1 MNILYFRLM
10 ILASVNIKKHKL
22 FITIWA
28 ILFALAFLLFFKHDF
43 SNHNKNAETFKKV
56 LTEKEKIAKQLI
68 DTEKSILSQKGISGL
83 HQHENERYLS
93 DISNDNI
100 YFACYKNDSAVFWSN
115 GDFLPI
121 VFPKRNI
128 ENTKI
133 IFINDTWTYIIAEQ
147 VNNYVLLA
155 FVPIKK
161 EYPFENNY
169 LKNYYFKDFNVSYNY
184 SFSLLPQ
191 SPAYYITDSDDEFL
205 FSIQPQ
211 KPLIPKFLNYFFL
224 LILSTIFLLIQAAIL
239 LKKSLKSILFS
250 LIGLLLLRISM
261 MIQQSPAF
269 LFDMPI
275 FNAEVFASKGL
286 FSSLGDTFFNSWL
299 ILLFVEWTLTAI
311 YRRLLNRKWL
321 YFVWMISIFILIY
334 TWIVLWNKLV
344 FQSNLSFD
352 LFNIDV
358 FWQPSILAF
367 LILGIWSWII
377 ARGLY
382 VLVIFGLRFTW
393 KINNY
398 IILFLLLFSVII
410 LLAYNNYLHVSFILI
425 LFYVLLVYFI
435 NKKNKFKIILLLLS
449 AIVFST
455 FIVTYS
461 FNLSHLKK
469 KNLQQVVAFSLANE
483 KDIVAQMLMSDIDK
497 KLAEDKILQNLLQK
511 AYDNR
516 YEIYQYL
523 KDNYFYGFWNKY
535 DIQVTI
541 CNPYDNLRIMPSN
554 ENCNCF
560 DYFNKLIKAKGSLF
574 DSRYFYSIDNDY
586 GEVSYLGVFS
596 YPFNM
601 LPDSNEKRMFIEL
614 YRKFLPNTLGYPD
627 LLMDAK
633 THKSL
638 SNQWDTYAKY
648 KSGRLIQQSGNFNYT
663 YAYLF
668 PKIPPTTSVYI
679 KNNHYEHFIYAP
691 NEKLNIVVS
700 SPIVLWNQYVWSII
714 YLFNLFVLIFFIP
727 YGIYF
732 YFKNRHDFLYGF
744 RFKYIRSFLGILI
757 FSYIIIGFYTI
768 IYFNNQYQEKNLKA
782 LDLKRKTIING
793 LNEYLGSYA
802 KINQKT
808 NEELNR
814 QLVMLSNIFYADIN
828 IFNSRGHLKATSRP
842 ALFEKGIKGPLI
854 DAEAFSAIVHDHK
867 ESFIDVEHVGN
878 LEYISSYTALYSDGK
893 LQAIVQLPYFTEKE
907 KNKKEILQVVLNLIN
922 IYTLFIAIAFGIIL
936 LIANGILKP
945 LTLLQDYFKKIK
957 PNQKITPITYH
968 QKDEIA
974 PLINEYNRILEE
986 LSFSTQK
993 LLNSEREAAWRDVAK
1008 QIAHEIKNPLTPMKL
1023 NIQYLL
1029 KIKNEQGKVSDEI
1042 LKNTMQSLLEQ
1053 IDSLSTIA
1061 TAFSTFAN
1069 LPKPHFEQINLNDI
1083 ITKTAI
1089 LFHSP
1094 DCFIETFLPP
1104 YPCFIDGDKEYVKR
1118 ILTNLITNA
1127 IQAIPTE
1134 RKKKISIYLEHKYD
1148 LVILS
1153 ISDNGIG
1160 ISPEI
1165 EDKIFKPS
1173 FTTKS
1178 SGMGMGLSLVKNMV
1192 EAMNGKIFFTTKIN
1206 IGTTF
1211 YVEFN
1216 CINNYHEYN

>member
-1 MNILYFRLM
+1 M
-10 ILASVNIKKHKL
+10 ILTSVNIKKHKL

-28 ILFALAFLLFFKHDF
+28 ILFALVISLFFKYDL
-43 SNHNKNAETFKKV
+43 SNHSKNAETFKRV
-56 LTEKEKIAKQLI
+56 LTEKEKIAKEVIDKEKTILAEQGLI
-68 DTEKSILSQKGISGL
+68 GL
-83 HQHENERYLS
+83 HQRKNEQYLL
-93 DISNDNI
+93 NI
-100 YFACYKNDSAVFWSN
+100 ANQKVYFACYKNDSAVFWSSSE
-115 GDFLPI
+115 FLPI
-121 VFPKRNI
+121 VFPKKNI

-133 IFINDTWTYIIAEQ
+133 IFLNDTWTYFTAEQ
-147 VNNYVLLA
+147 INNYVLLA
-155 FVPIKK
+155 FIPIKK
-161 EYPFENNY
+161 EYPFQNNY
-169 LKNYYFKDFNVSYNY
+169 LKNYYFKGFNVSCDYT
-184 SFSLLPQ
+184 FSLLPQ
-191 SPAYYITDSDDEFL
+191 SPAYYVTNAHDEFL
-205 FSIQPQ
+205 FSIEPQ
-211 KPLIPKFLNYFFL
+211 KPLIPKFLNFFFL
-224 LILSTIFLLIQAAIL
+224 LILSFIFLLIQIAII
-239 LKKSLKSILFS
+239 LKKSFKSIFFS
-250 LIGLLLLRISM
+250 LIGLLLLRIGM
-261 MIQQSPAF
+261 MIWQSPEF

-275 FNAEVFASKGL
+275 FNAEVFASNGF

-299 ILLFVEWTLTAI
+299 ILLFVECTLAVI
-311 YRRLLNRKWL
+311 YRKLIHQKWL
-321 YFVWMISIFILIY
+321 YFGWMISVLALIY

-352 LFNIDV
+352 LYNIDI
-358 FWQPSILAF
+358 FWQPSIIAY
-367 LILGIWSWII
+367 LILGIWAWTI
-377 ARGLY
+377 ARGLSF
-382 VLVIFGLRFTW
+382 LVTFGVRFTW
-393 KINNY
+393 KITDY
-398 IILFLLLFSVII
+398 IILFVLLISII
-410 LLAYNNYLHVSFILI
+410 TLLIYNDYLHISFVLI
-425 LFYVLLVYFI
+425 PFYALIIYFI
-435 NKKNKFKIILLLLS
+435 TKKPKFKIIVWLLS

-455 FIVTYS
+455 LIISYS
-461 FNLSHLKK
+461 FHLSYLKK
-469 KNLQQVVAFSLANE
+469 GNLQQVVAFSLANE
-483 KDIVAQMLMSDIDK
+483 KDFVAQMLMSDMDK

-541 CNPYDNLRIMPSN
+541 CNPFDNLRLMPSN
-554 ENCNCF
+554 ENCRCF
-560 DYFNKLIKAKGSLF
+560 DYFNKLIKSKGSLF

-601 LPDSNEKRMFIEL
+601 LPDSSEKKMFIEL
-614 YRKFLPNTLGYPD
+614 YRKLLPNTLGYPD
-627 LLMDAK
+627 ILMDTK
-633 THKSL
+633 TYKSL

-648 KSGRLIQQSGNFNYT
+648 KSGRLIQQSGNFNYSYT
-663 YAYLF
+663 YLF
-668 PKIPPTTSVYI
+668 PKIRPTSSQYV
-679 KNNHYEHFIYAP
+679 KQNDYEHVIYAP

-700 SPIVLWNQYVWSII
+700 SPIIHWNQYLWSII
-714 YLFNLFVLIFFIP
+714 YLFNLFILIFFIP

-757 FSYIIIGFYTI
+757 VSYIIIGFYTI
-768 IYFNNQYQEKNLKA
+768 IYFNNQYQQKNLEA
-782 LDLKRKTIING
+782 LDSKRKTIING
-793 LNEYLGSYA
+793 LNEYLGSFA

-828 IFNSRGHLKATSRP
+828 IFNPQGYLKATSRP

-854 DAEAFSAIVHDHK
+854 DAEAITAIVHNHK
-867 ESFIDVEHVGN
+867 ETFIDVEHIGN
-878 LEYISSYTALYSDGK
+878 LEYISSYTALYSEGK

-907 KNKKEILQVVLNLIN
+907 KNKKETAQVVLDLIN
-922 IYTLFIAIAFGIIL
+922 IYTLFIALAFGLIL

-957 PNQKITPITYH
+957 PNQKITPIIYH

-986 LSFSTQK
+986 LSISTQK
-993 LLNSEREAAWRDVAK
+993 LLNSEREAAWRDIAK

-1029 KIKNEQGKVSDEI
+1029 KIKNEQGKVSDEM

-1083 ITKTAI
+1083 ITKTVI

-1094 DCFIETFLPP
+1094 DCFIENSLPP
-1104 YPCFIDGDKEYVKR
+1104 YPCFIEGDKEYVKR

-1134 RKKKISIYLEHKYD
+1134 RKKKILISLEHKHS
-1148 LVILS
+1148 LAIIGV
-1153 ISDNGIG
+1153 SDNGIG

-1165 EDKIFKPS
+1165 EDRIFKPS

-1178 SGMGMGLSLVKNMV
+1178 SGMGMGLSLVKNMT
-1192 EAMNGKIFFTTKIN
+1192 EAMNGKIFFITN
-1206 IGTTF
+1206 LNVGTTF

-1216 CINNYHEYN
+1216 CLNNQHEYTHH